1 MVLFTN
7 RSKKGCT
14 QVTTDPF
21 GRRAVKCA
29 DINGINIQQ
38 VQLVTGRRKKSI
50 ETLRDIGYRI
60 LELSERPASIL
71 HRLSRHDAHALI
83 SGSLYGN
90 QIFALQSVVQPI
102 QPMMDLQTHAQVVHI
117 GQDAALNFASFS
129 QCTIS

>member
-1 MVLFTN
+1 M
-7 RSKKGCT
+7 
-14 QVTTDPF
+14 
-21 GRRAVKCA
+21 
-29 DINGINIQQ
+29 
-38 VQLVTGRRKKSI
+38 QLVTGRRKKSI

-102 QPMMDLQTHAQVVHI
+102 QPMMDLQTHANVVHI

-129 QCTIS
+129 QCTTS